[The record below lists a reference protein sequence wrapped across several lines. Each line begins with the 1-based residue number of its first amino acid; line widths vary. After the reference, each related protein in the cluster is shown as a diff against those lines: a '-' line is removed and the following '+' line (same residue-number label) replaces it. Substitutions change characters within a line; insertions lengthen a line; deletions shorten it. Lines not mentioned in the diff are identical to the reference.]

1 MNPPVSESRLS
12 GCSDAEL
19 AARAIAGVQPAYGAL
34 MQRHR
39 DRVYRIA
46 RGHMGDADQ
55 ALDVTQQVFVS
66 AFAALHRYDP
76 ARPFHTWIARIAVNK
91 CHDWARRRAVRA
103 FFTFAQPI
111 DDAAQVADDKAL
123 PDAALADRRELARA
137 MAAIAR
143 LPASL
148 KAVLVLRTLEGF
160 TQAEVAG
167 TLGISEKAVE
177 TRLYRARG
185 KLAEMLRD

>member
-1 MNPPVSESRLS
+1 MRLS
-12 GCSDAEL
+12 DVPDAEL
-19 AARAIAGVQPAYGAL
+19 TARAIAGEERAYGAL

-46 RGHMGDADQ
+46 RGHLGDADQ

-103 FFTFAQPI
+103 FLTFARPI
-111 DDAAQVADDKAL
+111 DDASQVADDKAL
-123 PDAALADRRELARA
+123 ADVALADQRELARA
-137 MAAIAR
+137 MAAIAQ
-143 LPASL
+143 LPARL
-148 KAVLVLRTLEGF
+148 KDVLVLRTLESF
-160 TQAEVAG
+160 TQAEVAA